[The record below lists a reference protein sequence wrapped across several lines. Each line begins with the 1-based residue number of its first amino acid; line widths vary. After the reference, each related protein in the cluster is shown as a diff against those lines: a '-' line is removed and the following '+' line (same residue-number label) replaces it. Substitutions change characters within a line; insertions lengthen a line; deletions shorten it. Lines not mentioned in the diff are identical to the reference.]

1 VTFLLIVKYSL
12 TDFVNL
18 KIKLFQFFKC
28 AHKSGMCK
36 HVFIEMSIYI
46 YMYKYMCLY

>member
-1 VTFLLIVKYSL
+1 VTFLLIVRYSL

-36 HVFIEMSIYI
+36 YVFIEMSIYI
-46 YMYKYMCLY
+46 YV